1 MGIPQGLVLGTTLF
15 VLFTNVL
22 SSSVPS
28 GSVYMYGVQMIQ
40 PYAVDQLNKA
50 LQEFYNCRCRN
61 NRLTPHPRKS
71 KVILLSKRTP
81 MGPITPVYLGSSG
94 HQDETVRVRV
104 RVLGEIH
111 LGDQYAGNKE
121 KFCQKT

>member
-1 MGIPQGLVLGTTLF
+1 MFFFLPVSMGIPQGLVLGPTLF

-50 LQEFYNCRCRN
+50 LQEF
-61 NRLTPHPRKS
+61 
-71 KVILLSKRTP
+71 
-81 MGPITPVYLGSSG
+81 
-94 HQDETVRVRV
+94 
-104 RVLGEIH
+104 
-111 LGDQYAGNKE
+111 
-121 KFCQKT
+121 